1 MSSSGTA
8 VATIS
13 IVSTTRTCSTTSTW
27 THSLPIAA
35 LIWQAGKFPTPCFTA
50 YMLAADI
57 PFSYQK
63 LYEQLMP
70 NCPAELVSQYTW
82 GWLEPLVDKMKTDL
96 IGLGRWDRHSVVLVY
111 ALVSYA
117 FPSLSSL
124 HPSLTLRFFGLFLLP
139 LPPSLHLFTHLIV
152 LSGSSFMHHLALLRL
167 CLPTLTCAA
176 PFWLT
181 TSVSVCSS
189 SISMS

>member
-13 IVSTTRTCSTTSTW
+13 IVSTTRTCSTTSTR

-35 LIWQAGKFPTPCFTA
+35 LIWQAQKFPTPCFTA

-63 LYEQLMP
+63 QYEQLMP
-70 NCPAELVSQYTW
+70 NVTGDMVSQFTW
-82 GWLEPLVDKMKTDL
+82 GWLEPLVDKIKTDL

-124 HPSLTLRFFGLFLLP
+124 HPSLTLRFSASSCFLYRLPYICLHTSLF
-139 LPPSLHLFTHLIV
+139 SQ
-152 LSGSSFMHHLALLRL
+152 ALLL
-167 CLPTLTCAA
+167 CI
-176 PFWLT
+176 
-181 TSVSVCSS
+181 TSPSYGCVFPP
-189 SISMS
+189 